1 MQTKFCNKCQI
12 EKLILDFAKDKT
24 NKDGLCSKCRKCYS
38 EWYFATKKR
47 RRKIAKQWYQDNKIQ
62 ERAKNKQ
69 RYLHNKEHV
78 NRKARAWYQ
87 KNKESVRSHRA
98 KYNKNKRAT
107 DINFKISVCL
117 RSRIGKAVKNYIKSK
132 HTIELIGCS
141 IEELKIHLEKQ
152 FTKGMSWENYGYYG
166 WHIDHIRPCSS
177 FDLSDPAQQKEC
189 FHYSNL
195 QPLWAKDNLKKSDS
209 Y

>member
-1 MQTKFCNKCQI
+1 MKTKVCNKCQI
-12 EKLILDFAKDKT
+12 KKLILDFAKDKT

-38 EWYFATKKR
+38 EWYFSTKKR

-69 RYLHNKEHV
+69 RYLKNKEYF
-78 NRKARAWYQ
+78 NAKARSWYQ
-87 KNKESVRSHRA
+87 KNKEFVRPHRA
-98 KYNKNKRAT
+98 KYRRKKRAI
-107 DINFKISVCL
+107 DINFKIADCL
-117 RSRIGKAVKNYIKSK
+117 RSRIGTAIKNNIKSK
-132 HTIELIGCS
+132 HTLELIGCD

-166 WHIDHIRPCSS
+166 WHIDHIKPCAS
-177 FDLSDPAQQKEC
+177 FDFTDPEQQKKC
-189 FHYSNL
+189 FHYTNL
-195 QPLWAKDNLKKSDS
+195 QPLWAKDNLKKSDN